1 MFAFLDCVK
10 YANLPAAIGDTV
22 SSCSKLDTSLSI
34 AVVGLIVSP
43 AWSSLYCAVSENNN
57 NVSLNDTEFF
67 NILTCVPDAA
77 ISIGSVSNTCVT
89 VVAKKLKNPAFSDK
103 IKLHEEK
110 GRIIRSI
117 GLPNDLHSI
126 ERPKLDFKM
135 IIDKGYVSYIAY
147 YSFRNPEMNNLRV
160 EVKSTVIGPES
171 VDIFGFKKELI
182 LIEER
187 MYSPLIHWSAK
198 NKFWYD
204 PENDYVWKSKQYL
217 TPKLPAI
224 DIEVTKKPAI

>member
-1 MFAFLDCVK
+1 M
-10 YANLPAAIGDTV
+10 
-22 SSCSKLDTSLSI
+22 SKSKILELLNF
-34 AVVGLIVSP
+34 GLIILLISGCNQSNFL
-43 AWSSLYCAVSENNN
+43 SSSYSSAF
-57 NVSLNDTEFF
+57 D
-67 NILTCVPDAA
+67 ILTNKFSEQNEVINRDLIETIPYASSA
-77 ISIGSVSNTCVT
+77 ISLGSNKKSLIILESVT
-89 VVAKKLKNPAFSDK
+89 NKKNRWISADK

>member
-1 MFAFLDCVK
+1 MSKSKILGLLNFSLIILLISGCNQSNFL
-10 YANLPAAIGDTV
+10 
-22 SSCSKLDTSLSI
+22 SSSY
-34 AVVGLIVSP
+34 
-43 AWSSLYCAVSENNN
+43 SSA
-57 NVSLNDTEFF
+57 F
-67 NILTCVPDAA
+67 NILTNQFSQQKDVINRDLIETIPYASSA
-77 ISIGSVSNTCVT
+77 ISLGSNKKSLIILESVT
-89 VVAKKLKNPAFSDK
+89 NKKNKWISADK
-103 IKLHEEK
+103 IKLYEEK
-110 GRIIRSI
+110 GRILRSI

-135 IIDKGYVSYIAY
+135 IIDKGYVSYVAY

-171 VDIFGFKKELI
+171 IAIFGLKKELI

-187 MYSPLIHWSAK
+187 IYSPLIHWSAK